1 MLSTAAYC
9 SEKSDPKKAESLQPW
24 LRQREKPDPRQDIY
38 DSGLT
43 LKGCPSI
50 EPFAAVLLHRGQPHF
65 RQKQNFLIFRRIAI
79 TRF

>member
-9 SEKSDPKKAESLQPW
+9 SEKSDPKKPRACSHGFD
-24 LRQREKPDPRQDIY
+24 REKPDPRQDIY
-38 DSGLT
+38 DSGLP